1 MNAQRLQ
8 LIVNGLVLTPGAPAA
23 AALDILVQDGRIRE
37 LLPRGTPAPADAEL
51 IDAHDRLIVPG
62 LVNAHTH
69 AHGGLGKGAVGD
81 RLPLEVFL
89 TGSAALN
96 GSRTRDDK
104 YLSAQLSAVEMVR
117 KGCTAA
123 YDLFV
128 EFPLPSVEGMNA
140 VASAYQDVGMRAVIA
155 PMIADRTLYQAYPG
169 LIESLP
175 KDLGDSARRAAT
187 APYAETLRACREIFD
202 DWSFDRDQIRPA
214 LGPTIPMH
222 CSDEFLGGCRE
233 LADEFGLGIQ
243 THLAESA
250 TQAVMAKQRYGKSL
264 TAHLADLGL
273 LNARFSGAHA
283 IWIDGDDMRRL
294 ADAGASVAHNPL
306 SNLRLGSGV
315 AAVREML
322 DCGLAVGIGTDAAN
336 TSDTQNMF
344 EASRLA
350 AYLSRIRGPQYQD
363 WVSAEESFTLA
374 TAGSARV
381 LGFADQLGAIVPG
394 AFADLVL
401 LDLAHINYVPL
412 RDALLQLVNGENGSA
427 IDAVMVGGRFIL
439 RGGKLLTIDEE
450 KLRRDA
456 ESARDRLD
464 GANAE
469 ARRIAHSLEH
479 WVGEF
484 CVAHGCRHQGPHR
497 HLRTERD
504 LSSQKSSQ

>member
-1 MNAQRLQ
+1 MNEQRLH
-8 LIVNGLVLTPGAPAA
+8 LIVNGLVLTPGAPVAE
-23 AALDILVQDGRIRE
+23 ALDILIQNGCIRE
-37 LLPRGTPAPADAEL
+37 LRPRGTSPPAEAEL
-51 IDAHDRLIVPG
+51 INAHDRLIVPG

-89 TGSAALN
+89 TGSGALN
-96 GSRTRDDK
+96 SSRTLDDK

-128 EFPLPSVEGMNA
+128 EFPLPSIEGMNA
-140 VASAYQDVGMRAVIA
+140 VASAYKDVGMRAVIA

-175 KDLGDSARRAAT
+175 KKLGDSARRAAT
-187 APYAETLRACREIFD
+187 APYAETLRACRKIFEH
-202 DWSFDRDQIRPA
+202 WSFDRDQIRPA
-214 LGPTIPMH
+214 LGPTIPMY
-222 CSDEFLGGCRE
+222 CSDEFLTGCRDM
-233 LADEFGLGIQ
+233 ADEFDIRIQ

-273 LNARFSGAHA
+273 LNKRFSGAHA
-283 IWIDGDDMRRL
+283 IWIDSDDMRRL
-294 ADAGASVAHNPL
+294 ADAGAAIAHNPL

-322 DCGLAVGIGTDAAN
+322 DFGLAVGIGTDAAN

-350 AYLSRIRGPQYQD
+350 AYLSRIRGHQHQS
-363 WVSAEESFTLA
+363 WVSAEEAFTMA
-374 TAGSARV
+374 SVGSARV
-381 LGFADQLGAIVPG
+381 LGFDDRLGAIVPG
-394 AFADLVL
+394 AFADLVM

-412 RDALLQLVNGENGSA
+412 RNPLLQLVNGENGSA

-450 KLRRDA
+450 KMRRDA
-456 ESARDRLD
+456 ETARDRLD
-464 GANAE
+464 STNADG
-469 ARRIAHSLEH
+469 RRIAHLLEQ
-479 WVGEF
+479 WIGEF
-484 CVAHGCRHQGPHR
+484 CLAHGCEYQGPHR
-497 HLRTERD
+497 HLRID
-504 LSSQKSSQ
+504 G

>member
-1 MNAQRLQ
+1 MSERRHQVVR
-8 LIVNGLVLTPGAPAA
+8 NGLVLTPGAPQAA
-23 AALDILVQDGRIRE
+23 PLDVLIEEGRIRE
-37 LLPRGTPAPADAEL
+37 LGPRGMAAPADAEL
-51 IDAHDRLIVPG
+51 IDADDRLVVPG

-89 TGSAALN
+89 TGSGAMN
-96 GSRTRDDK
+96 GSRTLDDK

-128 EFPLPSVEGMNA
+128 EFPIASVEGVEA
-140 VASAYQDVGMRAVIA
+140 VARAYRDVGMRAVIA

-175 KDLGDSARRAAT
+175 EGLRETARRAAT
-187 APYAETLRACREIFD
+187 APYAETLRACRLVFEN
-202 DWSFDRDQIRPA
+202 WSFDRDSVRPA

-222 CSDEFLGGCRE
+222 CSDEFLVGCRD
-233 LADEFGLGIQ
+233 LAREFGVGIQ

-250 TQAVMAKQRYGKSL
+250 AQAAMAKQRYGKSL
-264 TAHLADLGL
+264 TAHLAELGL
-273 LNARFSGAHA
+273 LNERFSGAHA
-283 IWIDGDDMRRL
+283 IWIDRDDMRRI
-294 ADAGASVAHNPL
+294 ADAGGAVAHNPL
-306 SNLRLGSGV
+306 SNLRLGSGI
-315 AAVREML
+315 ASVRTML

-344 EASRLA
+344 EATRMAS
-350 AYLSRIRGPQYQD
+350 YLSRIRGPEYRE
-363 WVSAEESFTLA
+363 WLSAEEAFTLA

-381 LGFADQLGAIVPG
+381 LGFADKLGTIAPG
-394 AFADLVL
+394 AFADLVF
-401 LDLAHINYVPL
+401 LDLGHINYVPL
-412 RDALLQLVNGENGSA
+412 RDALLQLVNGESGTA
-427 IDAVMVGGRFIL
+427 IESVMVGGRFVL
-439 RGGKLLTIDEE
+439 RQGKLLTVDEA

-464 GANAE
+464 GANAD
-469 ARRIAHSLEH
+469 ARRIAKALEH

-484 CVAHGCRHQGPHR
+484 CVAQACHQGWPHR
-497 HLRTERD
+497 HHARD
-504 LSSQKSSQ
+504 